1 MAALIKAIQKVTE
14 TEAVI
19 KISGSDTA
27 ASVISLATDLLPYTN
42 ILDGVGTVTIG
53 TGATTVVGVGTAFLT
68 ASHVN
73 AKIYTSAGV
82 YVGTIASVTNATTA
96 ALAANATTSLS
107 GTAYKIQYATQSTT
121 GLTPTVNII
130 GAQWAGEPGAIYK
143 VNRGGTRVM
152 SLLADNGNF
161 MDFVELF
168 PAEPTNNTQDISVTI
183 VNASAA
189 AVQGELWLR
198 LRKVDGYAGKIETTL
213 YGIYDNVL
221 VTGS

>member
-1 MAALIKAIQKVTE
+1 MAALTKAIQKVTE
-14 TEAVI
+14 TEAVV

-82 YVGTIASVTNATTA
+82 YVGTITSVTDATHATLTA
-96 ALAANATTSLS
+96 NGAAAIAGTTF
-107 GTAYKIQYATQSTT
+107 KISYATQVVV
-121 GLTPTVNII
+121 GTPIVNII
-130 GAQWAGEPGAIYK
+130 GAQWAGEAGAIYK
-143 VNRGGTRVM
+143 VNRGGTRVV

-189 AVQGELWLR
+189 AVQGEVWLR